1 MQGRGKAG
9 EQRAGAETREPRPGE
24 KRQDRKRP
32 EVNGQLVP
40 PREEVSIGICWR
52 NWLLKNPRSGKERVE
67 DAEQRQPRPAT
78 PQPPRPALRVKLM
91 QT

>member
-32 EVNGQLVP
+32 EVNGQSVP
-40 PREEVSIGICWR
+40 PREEVSIGICRR
-52 NWLLKNPRSGKERVE
+52 NRLLKNPRSGKERVE
-67 DAEQRQPRPAT
+67 DAEQRQPRLPT